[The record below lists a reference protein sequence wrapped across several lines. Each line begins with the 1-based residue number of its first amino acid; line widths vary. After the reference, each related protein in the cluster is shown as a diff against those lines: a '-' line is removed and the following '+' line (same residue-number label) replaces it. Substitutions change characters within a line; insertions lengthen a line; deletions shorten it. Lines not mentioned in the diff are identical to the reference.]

1 MNAVCTQSWLLFFK
15 IQRKCT
21 QVPNNAH
28 QEWLR
33 MS

>member
-1 MNAVCTQSWLLFFK
+1 MRYARSHGSCFFK

-21 QVPNNAH
+21 QMPNNAH